1 MAVKA
6 GEEIHH
12 SGDFR
17 CRQCDELIH
26 VEEGL
31 TMPNCPS
38 CGNNVFSLR
47 NRPHFTGL
55 EER

>member
-38 CGNNVFSLR
+38 CGNSVFSLR